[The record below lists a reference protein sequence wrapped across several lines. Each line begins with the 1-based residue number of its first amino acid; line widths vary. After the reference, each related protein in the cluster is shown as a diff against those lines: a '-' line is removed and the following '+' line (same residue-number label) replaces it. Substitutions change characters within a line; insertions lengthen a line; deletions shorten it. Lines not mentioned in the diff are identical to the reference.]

1 LDIPLKPTACRQRL
15 FKWGERTFI
24 MGIVNLSP
32 DSFSGDG
39 LSTID
44 AAIEQARRFVAEG
57 ADIIDVGGESTRPNS
72 QPITIDE
79 EITHIVPAIER
90 LSRELSVPISVD
102 SYKYKVVNEA
112 IHAGANIIND
122 VWGLKK
128 EPRLA
133 GLAAQHNLPII
144 LTSNQRDNPCKG
156 DIIAEIIADLRHSIG
171 LCQDAGVAEENVIID
186 PGIGFGKTVEQN
198 LEIIHRL
205 AELKVLGK
213 PILLGTSRKSFIGL
227 TLDLPAG
234 ERLEGTAA
242 TSAIG
247 IVNGAD
253 IIRVHDVKFMS
264 RVAKM
269 SDAVVRRKNN
279 ER

>member
-1 LDIPLKPTACRQRL
+1 MDVKLKPTACRGRL
-15 FKWGERTFI
+15 FNWGERTFV

-39 LSTID
+39 LNAVD
-44 AAIEQARRFVAEG
+44 AAVAQAKQFVLDG
-57 ADIIDVGGESTRPNS
+57 ADIIDVGGESTKPNYEQVS
-72 QPITIDE
+72 IEE
-79 EITHIVPAIER
+79 EIARVVPAIAR
-90 LSRELSVPISVD
+90 ISREVAVPVSID
-102 SYKYKVVNEA
+102 SYKYEVVKAAVE
-112 IHAGANIIND
+112 AGANIIND

-133 GLAAQHNLPII
+133 ALAAEHNLPIV
-144 LTSNQRDNPCKG
+144 LTSNQRGEEVTRGIVEEVID
-156 DIIAEIIADLRHSIG
+156 DLTRAAG
-171 LCQDAGVAEENVIID
+171 KCLDAGVEKHNIIVD
-186 PGIGFGKTVEQN
+186 PGIGFGKKVEQN
-198 LEIIHRL
+198 LELIRRL
-205 AELKVLGK
+205 SELKVLGK

-247 IVNGAD
+247 IANGAD
-253 IIRVHDVKFMS
+253 IIRVHDVKFMA

-269 SDAVVRRKNN
+269 SDAVVRRKHG
-279 ER
+279 